1 MPRDPDT
8 GSLEIYNLSSEYRRD
23 INHLYDKVAAVESKL
38 ERISGQLS
46 VTLPRIEEGLSTRRP
61 SKISLAPATTSDKK
75 LVAALIT
82 TITLL
87 VTVLAK
93 VLEKALEAL

>member
-1 MPRDPDT
+1 MTRDIDT
-8 GSLEIYNLSSEYRRD
+8 GSFEIYDLSAEYRQD
-23 INHLYDKVAAVESKL
+23 IRHLYDKVSGVEAKL
-38 ERISGQLS
+38 EGIAGQLS
-46 VTLPRIEEGLSTRRP
+46 VTLPRLEESLSSKRSR
-61 SKISLAPATTSDKK
+61 KISLAPATTSDKK

-93 VLEKALEAL
+93 VLEKVLEAL